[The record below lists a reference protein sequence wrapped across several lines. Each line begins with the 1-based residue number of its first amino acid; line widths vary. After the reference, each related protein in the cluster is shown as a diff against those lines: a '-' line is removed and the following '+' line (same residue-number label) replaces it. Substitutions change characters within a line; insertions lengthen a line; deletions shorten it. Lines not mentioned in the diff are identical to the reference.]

1 MAASRGEE
9 CTMRR
14 IGQAHARQTMRRQ
27 IAPCPPE
34 PRARHRD
41 RRLHVKPCEAGC
53 LTIEDFAAGATAP
66 RLGEAAINARPAR

>member
-14 IGQAHARQTMRRQ
+14 IRQAHARQTMRRQ